1 MKSKVS
7 KFFEVKIQYQ
17 KTLEDGKEKKVTE
30 QYVVEALSFT
40 EAETRIIEEMTP
52 YIDGE
57 FDIVSEKIAPYNE
70 IFLSDNY
77 YTDDKWFVSKV
88 AFITIDEKTE
98 KEKKQTFRYLVQAA
112 TSELALDY
120 TKEMLSHGMS
130 DYRIDAVQD
139 TPTLDVFLYEV
150 KKEVV
155 ETPEENAADN
165 DF

>member
-7 KFFEVKIQYQ
+7 KYYEVKIQYQ
-17 KTLEDGKEKKVTE
+17 KMQEDGKEKKVTE

-40 EAETRIIEEMTP
+40 EAESRIIEEMTP
-52 YIDGE
+52 YISGE
-57 FDIVSEKIAPYNE
+57 FDVVSEKIAPYNE
-70 IFLSDNY
+70 IFLSDR
-77 YTDDKWFVSKV
+77 TDDDKWFISKV
-88 AFITIDEKTE
+88 GFITLDERTD

-120 TKEMLSHGMS
+120 TKEMFSHGMS
-130 DYRIDAVQD
+130 DYCIEAVQD

-150 KKEVV
+150 KKEVA
-155 ETPEENAADN
+155 ETPEKNAADN

>member
-7 KFFEVKIQYQ
+7 KFFEVKVQYQ
-17 KTLEDGKEKKVTE
+17 KMQEDGKEKKVTV

-40 EAETRIIEEMTP
+40 EAETRIIEEMIP
-52 YIDGE
+52 YIKGD
-57 FDIVSEKIAPYNE
+57 FDVVSEKIAPYNE
-70 IFLSDNY
+70 IFLSDNS
-77 YTDDKWFVSKV
+77 TDDKWFVSKV
-88 AFITIDEKTE
+88 AFITIDEE

-155 ETPEENAADN
+155 ETPEKECRR
-165 DF
+165 

>member
-7 KFFEVKIQYQ
+7 KYYEVKIQYQ

-40 EAETRIIEEMTP
+40 EAESRIIEEMTP
-52 YIDGE
+52 FIDGD
-57 FDIVSEKIAPYNE
+57 FDVVSEKIAPYNE

-77 YTDDKWFVSKV
+77 YSDDKWFVSKV

-165 DF
+165 DL

>member
-7 KFFEVKIQYQ
+7 KYYEVKIQYQ
-17 KTLEDGKEKKVTE
+17 KMQEDGKEKKVTE

-40 EAETRIIEEMTP
+40 EAESRIIEEMTP
-52 YIDGE
+52 YISGE
-57 FDIVSEKIAPYNE
+57 FDVVAEKIAPYNE
-70 IFLSDNY
+70 IFLSDR
-77 YTDDKWFVSKV
+77 TDDDKWFISKV
-88 AFITIDEKTE
+88 GFITLDERTD

-120 TKEMLSHGMS
+120 TKEMFSHGMS
-130 DYRIDAVQD
+130 DYSIEAVQD

-150 KKEVV
+150 KKDVV

>member
-17 KTLEDGKEKKVTE
+17 KTLEDGKEKNVKE

-40 EAETRIIEEMTP
+40 EAEARIIKEMTP
-52 YIDGE
+52 YVSGD
-57 FDIVSEKIAPYNE
+57 FDVVSEKIAPYNE
-70 IFLSDNY
+70 IFLSDKS
-77 YTDDKWFVSKV
+77 TDDKWFVSKV
-88 AFITIDEKTE
+88 GFITLDEKTA

-130 DYRIDAVQD
+130 DYSIDSVQD
-139 TPTLDVFLYEV
+139 TPTLDVFLH
-150 KKEVV
+150 
-155 ETPEENAADN
+155 
-165 DF
+165 

>member
-40 EAETRIIEEMTP
+40 EAEKRIIEEMTP
-52 YIDGE
+52 YISGE

-70 IFLSDNY
+70 IFLSDR
-77 YTDDKWFVSKV
+77 TDDDKWFISKV
-88 AFITIDEKTE
+88 GFITLDERTD

-120 TKEMLSHGMS
+120 TNEMFSHGMS
-130 DYRIDAVQD
+130 DYCIEAVQD
-139 TPTLDVFLYEV
+139 TPILDVFLHEV

-155 ETPEENAADN
+155 ETPEEY
-165 DF
+165 

>member
-1 MKSKVS
+1 MKSRVS
-7 KFFEVKIQYQ
+7 KYYEVKIQYQ
-17 KTLEDGKEKKVTE
+17 KMQEDGQAKKVTE
-30 QYVVEALSFT
+30 QYLVEALSFT
-40 EAETRIIEEMTP
+40 EAESRSIEEMKP
-52 YIDGE
+52 YISGE
-57 FDIVSEKIAPYNE
+57 FDVVSEKIAPYNE
-70 IFLSDNY
+70 IFLSDR
-77 YTDDKWFVSKV
+77 TDDDKWFISKV
-88 AFITIDEKTE
+88 GFITLDERTD

-120 TKEMLSHGMS
+120 TKEMFSHGMS
-130 DYRIDAVQD
+130 DYSIEAVQD

>member
-7 KFFEVKIQYQ
+7 KYYEVKIQYQ
-17 KTLEDGKEKKVTE
+17 KMQEDGKEKKVTE

-40 EAETRIIEEMTP
+40 EAESRIIEEMAP
-52 YIDGE
+52 YISGE
-57 FDIVSEKIAPYNE
+57 FDVVSEKIAPFNE
-70 IFLSDNY
+70 IFLSNRPD
-77 YTDDKWFVSKV
+77 DDKWFISKV
-88 AFITIDEKTE
+88 SFITSDEKTE

-112 TSELALDY
+112 TSKLALDY
-120 TKEMLSHGMS
+120 TNEMFSHGMS
-130 DYRIDAVQD
+130 DYIIDAVQD

>member
-7 KFFEVKIQYQ
+7 KFYEVKIQY
-17 KTLEDGKEKKVTE
+17 KKMLDDGREKKVTE

-40 EAETRIIEEMTP
+40 EAESRITEEMSA

-57 FDIVSEKIAPYNE
+57 FDVVSEKIAPFNE
-70 IFLSDNY
+70 IFLSDKRD
-77 YTDDKWFVSKV
+77 DDKWFVSKV
-88 AFITIDEKTE
+88 SFITIDEKTA

-120 TKEMLSHGMS
+120 TKEMFSHGMP
-130 DYRIDAVQD
+130 DYCIDAVKD

-150 KKEVV
+150 KK
-155 ETPEENAADN
+155 
-165 DF
+165 

>member
-7 KFFEVKIQYQ
+7 KYYEVKIQYQ
-17 KTLEDGKEKKVTE
+17 KMQEDGKEKKVTE

-40 EAETRIIEEMTP
+40 EAESRIIEEMTP
-52 YIDGE
+52 YISGE
-57 FDIVSEKIAPYNE
+57 FDVVSEKIAPYNE

-88 AFITIDEKTE
+88 SFITIDEKTE

-120 TKEMLSHGMS
+120 TKEMFSHGMS
-130 DYRIDAVQD
+130 DYRIDAVKD

>member
-7 KFFEVKIQYQ
+7 KYYEVKIQYQ

-40 EAETRIIEEMTP
+40 EAESRIIEEMTP
-52 YIDGE
+52 FIDGD
-57 FDIVSEKIAPYNE
+57 FDVVSEKIAPYNE
-70 IFLSDNY
+70 IFLSDR
-77 YTDDKWFVSKV
+77 TDDDKWFISKV
-88 AFITIDEKTE
+88 GFITLDERTD

-120 TKEMLSHGMS
+120 TKEMFSHGMS
-130 DYRIDAVQD
+130 DYCIEAVQD
-139 TPTLDVFLYEV
+139 TPILDVFLHEV

-155 ETPEENAADN
+155 ETPEKNADDN

>member
-7 KFFEVKIQYQ
+7 KYYEVKIQYHKMQ
-17 KTLEDGKEKKVTE
+17 EDGKEKKVTE

-40 EAETRIIEEMTP
+40 EAESRIIEEMTP
-52 YIDGE
+52 YISGE
-57 FDIVSEKIAPYNE
+57 FDVVSEKIAPYNE
-70 IFLSDNY
+70 IFLSDR
-77 YTDDKWFVSKV
+77 TDDDKWFISKV
-88 AFITIDEKTE
+88 GFITLDERTD

-120 TKEMLSHGMS
+120 TKEMFSHGMS
-130 DYRIDAVQD
+130 DYSIEAVQD

-150 KKEVV
+150 KKEVA
-155 ETPEENAADN
+155 ETPEKNADDN